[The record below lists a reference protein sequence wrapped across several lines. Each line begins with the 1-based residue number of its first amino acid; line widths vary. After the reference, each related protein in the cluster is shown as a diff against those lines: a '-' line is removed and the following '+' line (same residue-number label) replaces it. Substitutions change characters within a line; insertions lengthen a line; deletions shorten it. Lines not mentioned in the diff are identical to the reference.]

1 MHEPVTIS
9 EFTREVKLHFEAK
22 FNFVNVIGEIS
33 NFKHHSSGHFYFTL
47 KDDKAQVSANMWS
60 SKNQLLRFTPSNGM
74 KVIVKGRVTVYES
87 KGTYQ
92 IDVFE
97 MQPAGEGELQVA
109 FEKLKQKLF
118 AEGMFD
124 VIHKKPMPDFPQRV
138 GIITSETGA
147 ALQDFIRV
155 TNKRYPLVKLYLFNA
170 SMQGR
175 GAAQSISSSIKK
187 ANKFSADDES
197 TLDLIIL
204 ARGGGSIEDL
214 WCFNEEIVAREIFR
228 SKLPVVSA
236 VGHEID
242 FTISDFVADLRAP
255 TPSAAAEMIFPD
267 IAELKKRLNIYAEDL
282 KGITEEK
289 FSRVKKILNNISTNY
304 YFNKPM
310 DILNEYK
317 LRIDDVDKGIS
328 DCLKSKILKLRARLD
343 SNDKLLNSLGPEM
356 VLKRGYTIITK
367 KDKIINSKKLL
378 MDRDKV
384 GITFF
389 DGDVEAVIKDE
400 GTNYKIDF

>member
-1 MHEPVTIS
+1 MQEPVTIS

-124 VIHKKPMPDFPQRV
+124 VIHKKPLPDFPERV

-187 ANKFSADDES
+187 ANKFFASDQS
-197 TLDLIIL
+197 SLDLIIL

-228 SKLPVVSA
+228 SGLPVVSA

-267 IAELKKRLNIYAEDL
+267 ILELKKRLNVYAEDL
-282 KGITEEK
+282 KGITGEK
-289 FSRVKKILNNISTNY
+289 FNRVKKILNNISTNY

-317 LRIDDVDKGIS
+317 LRIDDIDKGIS
-328 DCLKSKILKLRARLD
+328 DCLKSKLLKLKARLD
-343 SNDKLLNSLGPEM
+343 SNEKLLNSLGPEM

-378 MDRDKV
+378 KDRDKV